1 MSSDGDGRSY
11 KNVTGRWAPSSSQT
25 LRWRKFPN
33 GERAA
38 AFYAFNLDDLI
49 ASAGPDYEVLPD
61 ILPGVVCRQCGGD
74 LKFKLAMIPPEA

>member
-11 KNVTGRWAPSSSQT
+11 ERTSWTLGAIKQSNLALEGYCQT
-25 LRWRKFPN
+25 E
-33 GERAA
+33 GCGH
-38 AFYAFNLDDLI
+38 FYAFNLDDLI
-49 ASAGPDYEVLPD
+49 VSAGPDYEVPD